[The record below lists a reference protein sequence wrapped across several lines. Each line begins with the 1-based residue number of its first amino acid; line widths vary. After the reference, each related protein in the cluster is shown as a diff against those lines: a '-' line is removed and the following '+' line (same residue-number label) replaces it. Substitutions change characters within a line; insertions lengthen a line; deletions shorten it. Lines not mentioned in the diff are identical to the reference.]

1 MTNIRQEEIELDAL
15 KHQARIME
23 QGAKSQQILYDDL
36 HVLVLI
42 KGQLLAMRYQLP
54 DGQVC
59 SILCP
64 RFMADESSSER
75 SR

>member
-1 MTNIRQEEIELDAL
+1 
-15 KHQARIME
+15 ME